1 MCFLVLSAQWGENW
15 DPVLRGR
22 IKRTF
27 VFMAV
32 RPTAP
37 TLCWAW
43 AAMLLLHP
51 EQVGGVL
58 SAETDQLKRNTF
70 GYWYSDT
77 STNIQIPPGSSLHG
91 ILQERILERVVIPFS
106 RGSSGLR
113 DWTLV
118 SHIAGIFFTIRAIR
132 EAHLQ
137 IPPTKQLDSII
148 FEDCQRCQSSS
159 QQLPYTASKQVWE
172 PPPKQGWASKSCQSL
187 RDRDATE
194 KKLEGVRG
202 RE

>member
-1 MCFLVLSAQWGENW
+1 MCFLVLSAQWGVNW

-22 IKRTF
+22 IRRTS

-37 TLCWAW
+37 SLCWAW

-51 EQVGGVL
+51 DQVGGVL

-91 ILQERILERVVIPFS
+91 ILQGRILERVVIPFS
-106 RGSSGLR
+106 RGSSR
-113 DWTLV
+113 PREWTLV
-118 SHIAGIFFTIRAIR
+118 SHVAGRFFTIWAMQQTLAWFLGQ
-132 EAHLQ
+132 E
-137 IPPTKQLDSII
+137 DS
-148 FEDCQRCQSSS
+148 
-159 QQLPYTASKQVWE
+159 L
-172 PPPKQGWASKSCQSL
+172 
-187 RDRDATE
+187 E
-194 KKLEGVRG
+194 KG
-202 RE
+202 